1 MRFARSGNG
10 RGMIYRQSSFLF
22 LFSSSFI
29 IHHFSVIFS
38 DQSIG
43 VEDQDDAA
51 IAQFGRAGD
60 AANLYQRIVD
70 GAHDDFALTE
80 NAIYSDACGAR
91 AAADDESVKSP
102 RRTSVKCSSHSA
114 K

>member
-1 MRFARSGNG
+1 MPALPGSN
-10 RGMIYRQSSFLF
+10 LF
-22 LFSSSFI
+22 LIYSGRRQLPAN
-29 IHHFSVIFS
+29 
-38 DQSIG
+38 QSIS

-51 IAQFGRAGD
+51 IAQFGCAGD
-60 AANLYQRIVD
+60 AASLYQRIVD
-70 GAHDDFALTE
+70 GAHDDFALTD

-91 AAADDESVKSP
+91 TAADDESVKSP